1 MNQQKQVVTVI
12 VAYGMSGSIFH
23 APLLHIH
30 RGFLLKKILQR
41 RSNSALEKYPYVTI
55 AKTYAELLSDN
66 EIDLIVVNTPDN
78 SHFDFAYKALDAGK
92 HVIVEKP
99 FVVNVADGEKLID
112 LAKKKARILSVF
124 QNRRWDGDF
133 LTVQKII
140 RQKMLGRLV
149 EYEAHFD
156 RYRNYIQN
164 SWKENPDYQTG
175 TLYNLGS
182 HLIDQAL
189 VLFGMPEAVY
199 ADIRIMRE
207 GGRVD
212 DAFDLKLY
220 YKDII
225 VTLKAGYL
233 IREPGP
239 KYMVH
244 GTEGSFVKYGI
255 DPQEE
260 DLKQGRL
267 PNEKGWGTEP
277 ESDWGILNTN
287 IDGIQVRKKIETMA
301 GCYTDYYS
309 NIFEAITKGAEL
321 SVKAEEA
328 LNVVR
333 IIEAAYKS
341 SDDRHLVSFT
351 S

>member
-1 MNQQKQVVTVI
+1 MNQQKQVVTAI

-55 AKTYAELLSDN
+55 TKTYAELLSDN

-92 HVIVEKP
+92 HVIIEKP
-99 FVVNVADGEKLID
+99 FVVNVADGERLID

-287 IDGIQVRKKIETMA
+287 IDGIHVRKKIETMA
-301 GCYTDYYS
+301 GCYTEYYS
-309 NIFEAITKGAEL
+309 NIFEAITIGAEL
-321 SVKAEEA
+321 SVNAEEA
-328 LNVVR
+328 LNVIR

>member
-1 MNQQKQVVTVI
+1 MNQQKQVVTAI

-55 AKTYAELLSDN
+55 TKTYAELLSDN

-78 SHFDFAYKALDAGK
+78 SHFDFAYKALYAGK

-99 FVVNVADGEKLID
+99 FVVNVADGERLID